1 MSPTGDRE
9 AMNNAIKD
17 RVVRFSGTS
26 VLVVLLHSNRTS
38 AEAEWYCKNDLDSF
52 KALFE
57 ISVAE
62 IRVQFSRGGI
72 DALTTNEF
80 LGLEKKLTREV
91 SEQMPLNNVDLLITA
106 NSSRFFSSQGNT
118 IREGKD

>member
-1 MSPTGDRE
+1 
-9 AMNNAIKD
+9 MNNAIKD

-38 AEAEWYCKNDLDSF
+38 AEAGWYCKNDLDSF

-62 IRVQFSRGGI
+62 IRVQFSRGGV
-72 DALTTNEF
+72 DALTTNEI

-91 SEQMPLNNVDLLITA
+91 SEQMPLNHIDLLITS
-106 NSSRFFSSQGNT
+106 NSSLSFSSQGNT
-118 IREGKD
+118 TREGKD

>member
-1 MSPTGDRE
+1 MSPKGDRE

-26 VLVVLLHSNRTS
+26 VLVVLLHANRTS
-38 AEAEWYCKNDLDSF
+38 AEAGWYCKNDLDSF

-62 IRVQFSRGGI
+62 IRVQFSRGGV
-72 DALTTNEF
+72 DALTTNEI

-91 SEQMPLNNVDLLITA
+91 SEQMPLNVNILINS
-106 NSSRFFSSQGNT
+106 NSSRYFSYQGNT
-118 IREGKD
+118 TREGKD